1 MVVRLVKGMVLV
13 MLVGLS
19 TFSRAELSLQNGWLR
34 LPPPGVSMLAVY
46 GEIQNQ
52 GATARV
58 VAELSMAD
66 AASVMVHRSQLE
78 HGKMRMRSAGQ
89 LLVPAGGQVTLEP
102 QGLHIMVM
110 QFVGTLVVG
119 ENIAIDV
126 QTEAGDRYTLL
137 AEVRPT
143 NAVGPALSV
152 SDGQ

>member
-1 MVVRLVKGMVLV
+1 
-13 MLVGLS
+13 
-19 TFSRAELSLQNGWLR
+19 
-34 LPPPGVSMLAVY
+34 
-46 GEIQNQ
+46 
-52 GATARV
+52 
-58 VAELSMAD
+58 
-66 AASVMVHRSQLE
+66 MVHRSQLE

-110 QFVGTLVVG
+110 QFAGTLVVG

-137 AEVRPT
+137 AEVRLT

>member
-66 AASVMVHRSQLE
+66 AASVMVHRSRLE

-110 QFVGTLVVG
+110 QFAGTLVVG

-143 NAVGPALSV
+143 NAVGPVLSV